1 VRDAANAFE
10 GILSPAEDSQE
21 QPEAVEAEAEETVS
35 DVEDSQDYEEAVEA
49 TEDEVVDEYE
59 MSDEDDDAEEVE
71 EQPQTFR
78 VKAAGEEKDVT
89 LDELMQGYQLGADYT
104 KKTQELAELR
114 KANEA
119 ESKAIQ
125 ESKQVRDTY
134 AQRLKAIEE
143 FLMQGYQ
150 LGADYTKK
158 TQELAELRKANEAE
172 QKAIQE
178 SKQVRD
184 TYAQRLKAIEEFLT
198 QGDSQEDLAALK
210 ENDPIGYA
218 VKVAE
223 QTEKREQ
230 IEAVRA
236 EQNRLAQQ
244 QQAEYQSAMS
254 RFVQDEAQKLTK
266 ILPEFSDKTKGE
278 QLRNEIRNYGKSVG
292 FTDDELAQVYDHR
305 QVLTLHKAMM
315 YDKLQKSK
323 PTVKKKVAEAPKMAK
338 AGTKIKEGNR
348 DVQRKQMDRLRQ
360 SGRKEDAAALFE
372 NFI

>member
-1 VRDAANAFE
+1 MEEQITTPEQGSETLTVRDAANAFE

-21 QPEAVEAEAEETVS
+21 QPDAVETETEETVS
-35 DVEDSQDYEEAVEA
+35 DVEEDTEEVEE
-49 TEDEVVDEYE
+49 TDEVEYE
-59 MSDEDDDAEEVE
+59 ASDEDDDAEEVE

-119 ESKAIQ
+119 E
-125 ESKQVRDTY
+125 
-134 AQRLKAIEE
+134 
-143 FLMQGYQ
+143 
-150 LGADYTKK
+150 
-158 TQELAELRKANEAE
+158 

-184 TYAQRLKAIEEFLT
+184 TYAQRLKAIAEFLM
-198 QGDSQEDLAALK
+198 QGDSSEDLAVLK

-223 QTEKREQ
+223 QTEKKQ
-230 IEAVRA
+230 QLDAIKA
-236 EQNRLAQQ
+236 EQNRIAQE
-244 QQAEYQSAMS
+244 QQADYAQAMQ
-254 RFVQDEAQKLTK
+254 RYVADEAQKLNK
-266 ILPEFSDKTKGE
+266 VLPEFSDKVKGE
-278 QLRNEIRNYGKSVG
+278 QLRNEIRNYGKTIG
-292 FTDDELAQVYDHR
+292 FTDQELAQVYDSR
-305 QVLTLHKAMM
+305 YVVTLHKAMQ

-323 PTVKKKVAEAPKMAK
+323 PSVKKKVAEAPKMAK
-338 AGTKIKEGNR
+338 AGTKIKEGNADIR
-348 DVQRKQMDRLRQ
+348 KKQMAKLRS
-360 SGRKEDAAALFE
+360 SGRKEDAAILFE